1 MQFTLSSGALNSRLQ
16 TLARVI
22 NSKNTLSI
30 LDGFLFEVANNV
42 LTVTASD
49 SENVMQSTIELAECS
64 GDGKFALSNRTILN
78 AVKELPEQPLSF
90 NVDENDVSVVI
101 DYLNGSF
108 KLTALSADDFP
119 MMQDFDGEVT
129 TLVMDS
135 TLFAENLSRSLFAT
149 AQDEIRPVMGG
160 VYFDLTADN
169 LAVVATDGHKLVRNR
184 ILTIKNDVPASFIL
198 PQKPAQLLKGVL
210 PKGEGDVVVKFN
222 SKGAEVRY
230 ADGCLNCR

>member
-30 LDGFLFEVANNV
+30 LDCFLFEVANNV

-78 AVKELPEQPLSF
+78 AVKELPDQPLSF
-90 NVDENDVSVVI
+90 NVDENDFSVVI

-149 AQDEIRPVMGG
+149 AKDDSRYDIIMIKV
-160 VYFDLTADN
+160 N
-169 LAVVATDGHKLVRNR
+169 LRR
-184 ILTIKNDVPASFIL
+184 
-198 PQKPAQLLKGVL
+198 
-210 PKGEGDVVVKFN
+210 
-222 SKGAEVRY
+222 
-230 ADGCLNCR
+230 